1 MYVHAGRT
9 LGVAPAD
16 AVAVEDSVNGA
27 LSAVAA
33 GHPTVGILQFVPDAD
48 RRARAEALHEV
59 GVAAVV
65 ESWADAERLL
75 C

>member
-1 MYVHAGRT
+1 M
-9 LGVAPAD
+9 
-16 AVAVEDSVNGA
+16 
-27 LSAVAA
+27 AA

-48 RRARAEALHEV
+48 RRARAEALHDEV

-75 C
+75 R